1 MKKEKK
7 ISDHHVF
14 SDLSEEKREEVQDN
28 FDDILSQMKDWLK
41 TNDEKYFFKLKKA
54 GSKKERMFW
63 YIMLRENVLNDF
75 EAGKN
80 VWIKIGKSKN
90 VSKRKAQY
98 DGADKWPMKLLATGH
113 FLSVR
118 DPNKFHRTKG
128 ELKWREIDCEVVI
141 QRFLDQW
148 AFDRHKNEWYLVNK
162 AIVGK
167 LISGFL
173 LLDGHTLQDEES
185 KTTVTRPD
193 WIGELEK
200 KVPDKGRKTEHL
212 NLLKRQLEL
221 FKLMEP
227 LESKMYELY
236 HEYSTMLNEYTLLNK
251 KKKKLVNSNAIVL
264 HLDER
269 LNYYY
274 KEWGLKFDRYA
285 YYTDDEN
292 AEDYGIPHNEM
303 PYKLNSIDIMFENF
317 LSNFFANMFF
327 SNKDVYDLYF
337 EKFKKERDSFKS
349 MDDDSYPW
357 WGNGPS
363 QHLFFKKDKDKD
375 NEYVSSVQ
383 KTTKKRLEKEDKLI
397 ATNSGSPF
405 YTVVNGK
412 IVGYLH
418 GRKKELKENMESVRE
433 NNDYIKKVDR
443 PSDLEGFELI
453 DSYPVFYPDKTKGA
467 EYIEDN
473 LPMEDE

>member
-1 MKKEKK
+1 MNKEKK
-7 ISDHHVF
+7 ISDHRIF
-14 SDLSEEKREEVQDN
+14 SDLSEEKRECVQEN
-28 FDDILSQMKDWLK
+28 FDYILDEIKNWLK

-54 GSKKERMFW
+54 GTNKERMFW

-118 DPNKFHRTKG
+118 DPNKFNRNKG

-200 KVPDKGRKTEHL
+200 KVPDFILQDQDENRFVQEDYFTCSKGSVDLSATPDGVLPGGLLEVKCPDLGRSCFEKGFPEQYICQIVMQQMVVNNQDNGYDIDHTYFMGWTPWKYKLWVYER
-212 NLLKRQLEL
+212 NLEFEQYVDDALK
-221 FKLMEP
+221 
-227 LESKMYELY
+227 
-236 HEYSTMLNEYTLLNK
+236 EYAEA
-251 KKKKLVNSNAIVL
+251 LVNGGEVRKKPKDYKKVLADAIS
-264 HLDER
+264 
-269 LNYYY
+269 
-274 KEWGLKFDRYA
+274 K
-285 YYTDDEN
+285 
-292 AEDYGIPHNEM
+292 I
-303 PYKLNSIDIMFENF
+303 
-317 LSNFFANMFF
+317 
-327 SNKDVYDLYF
+327 
-337 EKFKKERDSFKS
+337 
-349 MDDDSYPW
+349 
-357 WGNGPS
+357 
-363 QHLFFKKDKDKD
+363 
-375 NEYVSSVQ
+375 
-383 KTTKKRLEKEDKLI
+383 KLI
-397 ATNSGSPF
+397 
-405 YTVVNGK
+405 
-412 IVGYLH
+412 
-418 GRKKELKENMESVRE
+418 KKGE
-433 NNDYIKKVDR
+433 
-443 PSDLEGFELI
+443 
-453 DSYPVFYPDKTKGA
+453 
-467 EYIEDN
+467 
-473 LPMEDE
+473 